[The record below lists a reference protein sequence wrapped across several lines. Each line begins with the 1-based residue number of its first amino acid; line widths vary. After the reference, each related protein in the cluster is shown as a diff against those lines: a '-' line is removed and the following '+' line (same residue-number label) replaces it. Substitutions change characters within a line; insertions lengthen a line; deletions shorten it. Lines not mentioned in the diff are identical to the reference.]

1 MVAIENIKAGD
12 KVVATNPDTG
22 ITEKKTV
29 LETYIRKVT
38 ELVHL
43 SINGEEI
50 LTTHDH
56 PFYVYKKGY
65 INAGQLKTTDKL
77 VNAVGSIVAIDQIQ
91 FETSEGPTCVYNF
104 KVEDYHTHY
113 VGTNCILVHN
123 ADYEIEL
130 RQLMMQKAPGINGTG
145 VQTEMELLDKQ

>member
-43 SINGEEI
+43 SINGKEI

-65 INAGQLKTTDKL
+65 INAGQ
-77 VNAVGSIVAIDQIQ
+77 GQILNIFQ
-91 FETSEGPTCVYNF
+91 VQIIEV
-104 KVEDYHTHY
+104 
-113 VGTNCILVHN
+113 LVHILGGN
-123 ADYEIEL
+123 WT
-130 RQLMMQKAPGINGTG
+130 RFQ
-145 VQTEMELLDKQ
+145 MEKHSK